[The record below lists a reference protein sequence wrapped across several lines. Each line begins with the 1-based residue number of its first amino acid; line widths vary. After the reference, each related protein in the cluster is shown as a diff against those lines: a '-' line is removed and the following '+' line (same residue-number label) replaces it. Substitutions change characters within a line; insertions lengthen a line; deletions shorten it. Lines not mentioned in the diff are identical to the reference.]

1 MGRKTKIIIDYTKC
15 GDGVGVDPRDCVKCL
30 QICEPALFLMH
41 ETLGVEDDPYDP
53 QLWRVTALYPSL
65 CTKCMKCVEVCPEQ
79 AIQVK

>member
-1 MGRKTKIIIDYTKC
+1 MARKTKIIIDYMKC
-15 GDGVGVDPRDCVKCL
+15 GDGVGVDPRECTKCL
-30 QICEPALFLMH
+30 KICEPALFLMH

>member
-1 MGRKTKIIIDYTKC
+1 MARKTRIIIDYTKC
-15 GDGVGVDPRDCVKCL
+15 GDGVGIDPRECTKCL
-30 QICEPALFLMH
+30 KICEPALFLLH

>member
-15 GDGVGVDPRDCVKCL
+15 GDGVGVDPRDCAKCL

-41 ETLGVEDDPYDP
+41 ETLDVKDDPYDP

-65 CTKCMKCVEVCPEQ
+65 CTKCMKCVEICPEH
-79 AIQVK
+79 AIKVK